1 MAASGAE
8 ALKAAAFDLSPEPAL
23 VVDRDGGL
31 VAVNEA
37 AEALFGHGLSL
48 LARGRFRAALP
59 PGSVLVSLLDR
70 AIFEGALVREHGVEV
85 NLFGQP
91 PFEADGAAA
100 PLGDGAVLLTLHVKG
115 ALGVD
120 RAADAAGLRS
130 VVGLGKMLAHEIKN
144 PLAGIRGAA
153 QLLKTGASAVDQP
166 LAQLIVDETDR
177 IRRLVDRMEAFS
189 DEVPTPREARQYPPG
204 AGSRPRPGR
213 QWRRRWFGP
222 AETYDPSLPLVWG
235 DEDHLIQIFLNLV
248 KNAAE
253 AAHMRGDGRARSR
266 CIPPG
271 ARASG
276 CAAPTARPPAARRSR
291 SRQDNGPG
299 VPQSLRDHLFQPFVT
314 TKANGTGLGL
324 ALVTKLVTAH
334 GGLIDFESEP
344 GRTVFRVL
352 LPVAPERGPVW
363 RRVSMNAAS
372 KKILIADDDS
382 SMRLVLSQAF
392 TRLGYQVR
400 ATGNAT
406 TCSSGSWTARAIWS
420 SPM

>member
-1 MAASGAE
+1 MTDRARVLGGVATD
-8 ALKAAAFDLSPEPAL
+8 ALKSAAFDLSPEPAL

-70 AIFEGALVREHGVEV
+70 AISEGALVREHGVEV

-100 PLGDGAVLLTLHVKG
+100 PLGDGSVLLTLHVKG
-115 ALGVD
+115 VLGVD
-120 RAADAAGLRS
+120 RGADAAGLRS

-189 DEVPTPREARQYPPG
+189 DDAPTPREPVNIHQVLDRVRALVANGVADGLQLKE
-204 AGSRPRPGR
+204 S
-213 QWRRRWFGP
+213 
-222 AETYDPSLPLVWG
+222 YDPSLPPVWG
-235 DEDHLIQIFLNLV
+235 DEDHLIQIFLNLT

-253 AAHMRGDGRARSR
+253 AAHMRGDGRGAISIHTAWR
-266 CIPPG
+266 PG
-271 ARASG
+271 VRVRGADGKTASG
-276 CAAPTARPPAARRSR
+276 APIEVRVV
-291 SRQDNGPG
+291 DNGPG
-299 VPQSLRDHLFQPFVT
+299 VPTTLRDHLFQPFVT

-352 LPVAPERGPVW
+352 LPIAPQNGAPDT
-363 RRVSMNAAS
+363 VSGDA
-372 KKILIADDDS
+372 
-382 SMRLVLSQAF
+382 
-392 TRLGYQVR
+392 
-400 ATGNAT
+400 
-406 TCSSGSWTARAIWS
+406 
-420 SPM
+420 

>member
-1 MAASGAE
+1 MTDRARVLGGVAPE

-59 PGSVLVSLLDR
+59 PGSVLVALLDR

-100 PLGDGAVLLTLHVKG
+100 PLGDGSVLLTLHVKG
-115 ALGVD
+115 VLGVD
-120 RAADAAGLRS
+120 RGADAAGLRS

-189 DEVPTPREARQYPPG
+189 DEAPTPREPVNIHQVLDRVRALVANGVADGLQLKE
-204 AGSRPRPGR
+204 S
-213 QWRRRWFGP
+213 
-222 AETYDPSLPLVWG
+222 YDPSLPPVWG
-235 DEDHLIQIFLNLV
+235 DEDHLIQVFLNLT

-253 AAHMRGDGRARSR
+253 AAHMRGDDGGVISIHTAWR
-266 CIPPG
+266 PG
-271 ARASG
+271 VRVRGADGKSASG
-276 CAAPTARPPAARRSR
+276 APIEVKVI
-291 SRQDNGPG
+291 DNGPG
-299 VPQSLRDHLFQPFVT
+299 VPASLRDHLFQPFVT

-352 LPVAPERGPVW
+352 LPVAPEKGAPET
-363 RRVSMNAAS
+363 VSGDA
-372 KKILIADDDS
+372 
-382 SMRLVLSQAF
+382 
-392 TRLGYQVR
+392 
-400 ATGNAT
+400 
-406 TCSSGSWTARAIWS
+406 
-420 SPM
+420 

>member
-1 MAASGAE
+1 MTDRARVLGGVAPE

-70 AIFEGALVREHGVEV
+70 AITEGALVREHGVEV

-100 PLGDGAVLLTLHVKG
+100 PLGDGSVLLTLHVKG
-115 ALGVD
+115 VLGVD
-120 RAADAAGLRS
+120 RGADAAGLRS

-189 DEVPTPREARQYPPG
+189 DEAPTPREPVNIHQVLDRVRALVANGVADGLQLKE
-204 AGSRPRPGR
+204 S
-213 QWRRRWFGP
+213 
-222 AETYDPSLPLVWG
+222 YDPSLPPVWG
-235 DEDHLIQIFLNLV
+235 DEDHLIQVFLNLT

-253 AAHMRGDGRARSR
+253 AAHMRGDDRGVISIQTAWR
-266 CIPPG
+266 PG
-271 ARASG
+271 VRVRGADGKTASG
-276 CAAPTARPPAARRSR
+276 APIEVKVI
-291 SRQDNGPG
+291 DNGPG
-299 VPQSLRDHLFQPFVT
+299 VPASLREHLFQPFVT
-314 TKANGTGLGL
+314 TKVNGTGLGL

-352 LPVAPERGPVW
+352 LPVAPAIGAPE
-363 RRVSMNAAS
+363 S
-372 KKILIADDDS
+372 I
-382 SMRLVLSQAF
+382 
-392 TRLGYQVR
+392 
-400 ATGNAT
+400 
-406 TCSSGSWTARAIWS
+406 SGDA
-420 SPM
+420 